1 MPTAPLPP
9 GPQGHFITGNLVEF
23 SEDPL
28 GFLTRCARE
37 YGDVVRLG
45 KTNYLLA
52 HPDLIEKV
60 LVNGEGHFVK
70 IGNTEARKKRSDV
83 GFPEAMMNSEGEDWL
98 RKRRFVQP
106 AFHRKYVA
114 ACGQKVISLTEHLLD
129 SWRPGEPRDVY
140 GDISEL
146 SLDIVSR
153 FLFHTPVKE
162 EARHVAAAVEAIMR
176 LTGSPFRFPMW
187 LPTPTNVRLRR
198 SLRKLDQVLAGIVR
212 RYRERPGE
220 PQDMLG
226 ILLSAEQPLSEE
238 QLRDELA
245 TMVMSGHGTTADGLV
260 WTFYLLSQHPDV
272 QARLVAEL
280 DEVLDGRPPSPEDMP
295 RLRYTEAVVKESLR
309 LYSPAWITSREA
321 IRDCE
326 LGGFHVP
333 AGTTLGVSQWVTHRD
348 PRYYEEPEAFRPE
361 RWLSD
366 SIKQLPKYAW
376 FPFGGGPRLC
386 IGASLAMLELVLIT
400 ACVARRFQLELAP
413 GCEVKSR
420 PALALQPVGVRLL
433 PHPRPVRGGVVPPPR
448 EESA

>member
-1 MPTAPLPP
+1 MPTALLPP
-9 GPQGHFITGNLVEF
+9 GPQGHFITGNLVPF

-45 KTNYLLA
+45 KSNYLLT

-70 IGNTEARKKRSDV
+70 IVGLEARKRSQV

-114 ACGQKVISLTEHLLD
+114 ACGEKVISLTEHLLD
-129 SWRPGEPRDVY
+129 SWRPGEPRDIY
-140 GDISEL
+140 GEMSEL

-153 FLFHTPVKE
+153 FLFHTPIHD
-162 EARHVAAAVEAIMR
+162 EARHVAAAVDAIMR

-187 LPTPTNVRLRR
+187 MPTPTNVRLRR
-198 SLRKLDQVLAGIVR
+198 SLRKLDTVLAGIVR

-220 PQDMLG
+220 PQDLLG
-226 ILLSAEQPLSEE
+226 ILLSAEQTLSEE

-245 TMVMSGHGTTADGLV
+245 TMIMSGHGTTTDGLV
-260 WTFYLLSQHPDV
+260 WTTYLLAQHPEV

-280 DEVLDGRPPSPEDMP
+280 DEVLDGRVPQAEDLP

-361 RWLSD
+361 RWLAE

-386 IGASLAMLELVLIT
+386 IGAPLAMLELVLIT
-400 ACVARRFQLELAP
+400 ACVARRFRLELAP
-413 GCEVKSR
+413 DCEVRPR
-420 PALALQPVGVRLL
+420 PALALQPVGVRIL
-433 PHPRPVRGGVVPPPR
+433 PHPREIRSGTGSLPR
-448 EESA
+448 EVSA

>member
-1 MPTAPLPP
+1 MPSAPLPP
-9 GPQGHFITGNLVEF
+9 GPQGHFITGNLVAF

-52 HPDLIEKV
+52 HPELIEKV

-70 IGNTEARKKRSDV
+70 IAGHEARKRSQG

-129 SWRPGEPRDVY
+129 SWRPGESRDVY
-140 GDISEL
+140 VDMSEL

-153 FLFHTPVKE
+153 FLFNAPVND
-162 EARHVAAAVEAIMR
+162 EARHVAAAVDAIMR

-198 SLRKLDQVLAGIVR
+198 SLARLDTVLAGIVR
-212 RYRERPGE
+212 RYREHPGE

-245 TMVMSGHGTTADGLV
+245 TMIMSGHETTADALV
-260 WTFYLLSQHPDV
+260 WTYYLLSQHPEA
-272 QARLVAEL
+272 QERLVAEL
-280 DEVLDGRPPSPEDMP
+280 DEVLEGRPPSPEDLP

-361 RWLSD
+361 RWLAE
-366 SIKQLPKYAW
+366 SIKQLPRYAW

-400 ACVARRFQLELAP
+400 ACVVRRFRLELAP
-413 GCEVKSR
+413 GHEVKSH
-420 PALALQPVGVRLL
+420 PALALQPVGVHIL
-433 PHPRPVRGGVVPPPR
+433 PHPRPVRGGAVPIPKR
-448 EESA
+448 

>member
-1 MPTAPLPP
+1 M
-9 GPQGHFITGNLVEF
+9 
-23 SEDPL
+23 
-28 GFLTRCARE
+28 
-37 YGDVVRLG
+37 
-45 KTNYLLA
+45 
-52 HPDLIEKV
+52 
-60 LVNGEGHFVK
+60 
-70 IGNTEARKKRSDV
+70 
-83 GFPEAMMNSEGEDWL
+83 
-98 RKRRFVQP
+98 
-106 AFHRKYVA
+106 
-114 ACGQKVISLTEHLLD
+114 
-129 SWRPGEPRDVY
+129 
-140 GDISEL
+140 SEL

-153 FLFHTPVKE
+153 FLFNTPVND
-162 EARHVAAAVEAIMR
+162 EARHVAAAVDAIMR

-198 SLRKLDQVLAGIVR
+198 SLARLDTVLAGIVR

-220 PQDMLG
+220 PRDMLG

-245 TMVMSGHGTTADGLV
+245 TMIMSGHETTADALV
-260 WTFYLLSQHPDV
+260 WTYYLLSQHPDA
-272 QARLVAEL
+272 QERLVAEL
-280 DEVLDGRPPSPEDMP
+280 DEVLRGRPPSPEDLP

-361 RWLSD
+361 RWLAE
-366 SIKQLPKYAW
+366 SIQQLPKYAW

-400 ACVARRFQLELAP
+400 ACVARRFRLELAP
-413 GCEVKSR
+413 GHEVKSH
-420 PALALQPVGVRLL
+420 PALALQPVGVHIL
-433 PHPRPVRGGVVPPPR
+433 PHPRPVRGGAVPHP
-448 EESA
+448 EEVNA

>member
-1 MPTAPLPP
+1 MPTAPVPP
-9 GPQGHFITGNLVEF
+9 GPQGHFITGNLVAF

-70 IGNTEARKKRSDV
+70 IAGHEARKRSQG

-129 SWRPGEPRDVY
+129 SWRPGESRDVY
-140 GDISEL
+140 VDMSEL

-153 FLFHTPVKE
+153 FLFNTPVND
-162 EARHVAAAVEAIMR
+162 EARHVAAAVDAIMR

-198 SLRKLDQVLAGIVR
+198 SLRKLDTVLAGIVR

-245 TMVMSGHGTTADGLV
+245 TMIMSGHETTADGLV
-260 WTFYLLSQHPDV
+260 WTFSLLSQHPEV

-280 DEVLDGRPPSPEDMP
+280 DEVLGGRPPSPEDLP

-348 PRYYEEPEAFRPE
+348 PRYYEEPEVFRPE
-361 RWLSD
+361 RWLAD
-366 SIKQLPKYAW
+366 SSKHLPKYAW

-420 PALALQPVGVRLL
+420 PALALQPVGVRIL
-433 PHPRPVRGGVVPPPR
+433 PHPRPVRSGVVPPPR

>member
-9 GPQGHFITGNLVEF
+9 GPQGHFITGNLVAF

-70 IGNTEARKKRSDV
+70 IAGHEARKRSQG

-140 GDISEL
+140 VDMSEL

-153 FLFHTPVKE
+153 FLFNTPVND
-162 EARHVAAAVEAIMR
+162 EARHVAAAVDAIMR

-198 SLRKLDQVLAGIVR
+198 SLARLDTVLAGIVR

-220 PQDMLG
+220 PRDMLG

-245 TMVMSGHGTTADGLV
+245 TMIMSGHETTADALV
-260 WTFYLLSQHPDV
+260 WTYYLLSQHPDA
-272 QARLVAEL
+272 QERLVAEL
-280 DEVLDGRPPSPEDMP
+280 DEVLQGRPPSPEDLP

-361 RWLSD
+361 RWLAE
-366 SIKQLPKYAW
+366 SIQQLPKYAW

-400 ACVARRFQLELAP
+400 ACVARRFRLELAP
-413 GCEVKSR
+413 GHEVKSH
-420 PALALQPVGVRLL
+420 PALALQPVGVHIL
-433 PHPRPVRGGVVPPPR
+433 PHPRPVRGGAVPHP
-448 EESA
+448 EEVNA

>member
-9 GPQGHFITGNLVEF
+9 GPQGHFITGNLIPF

-45 KTNYLLA
+45 KTNYLVV
-52 HPDLIEKV
+52 HPELIEQV
-60 LVNGEGHFVK
+60 LVNGQGHFVK
-70 IGNTEARKKRSDV
+70 LAGDQKRKRSHV

-114 ACGQKVISLTEHLLD
+114 ACGEKVISLAEQLLD
-129 SWRPGEPRDVY
+129 SWRPGEPRDLY
-140 GDISEL
+140 ADMSEL

-153 FLFHTPVKE
+153 FLFHSPIHD

-187 LPTPTNVRLRR
+187 VPTPTNVRLRR
-198 SLRKLDQVLAGIVR
+198 SLRKLDTVLAGIIR

-220 PQDMLG
+220 PLDMLG
-226 ILLSAEQPLSEE
+226 ILLAAEQPLSEE

-245 TMVMSGHGTTADGLV
+245 TMIMSGHGTTADGLV
-260 WTFYLLSQHPDV
+260 WTQHLLCQHPEV

-280 DEVLDGRPPSPEDMP
+280 DEVLDGRPPHPDDLP
-295 RLRYTEAVVKESLR
+295 RLRYTEAVVKEALR

-348 PRYYEEPEAFRPE
+348 PRFYEEPEAFRPE
-361 RWLSD
+361 RWLAE
-366 SIKQLPKYAW
+366 SIKLLPRYAW

-386 IGASLAMLELVLIT
+386 IGAPLAMLELVLIT
-400 ACVARRFQLELAP
+400 ACVTRRFRLELVP
-413 GCEVKSR
+413 GCEVRPR
-420 PALALQPVGVRLL
+420 PALALQPEGVRVL
-433 PHPRPVRGGVVPPPR
+433 PHPRPVRGGTGSLSKEV
-448 EESA
+448 SA

>member
-1 MPTAPLPP
+1 MPTALLPP
-9 GPQGHFITGNLVEF
+9 GPKGHFITGNLVPF

-45 KTNYLLA
+45 KSNYLLA
-52 HPDLIEKV
+52 HPELIEKV

-70 IGNTEARKKRSDV
+70 IVGHEARKRSHV

-106 AFHRKYVA
+106 AFHRKYVT
-114 ACGQKVISLTEHLLD
+114 ACGEKVISLTEHLLD
-129 SWRPGEPRDVY
+129 SWRPGEPRDIY
-140 GDISEL
+140 GEMSEL

-153 FLFHTPVKE
+153 FLFHTPIHD
-162 EARHVAAAVEAIMR
+162 EARHVAAAVDAIMR

-187 LPTPTNVRLRR
+187 MPTPTNVRLRR
-198 SLRKLDQVLAGIVR
+198 SLRKLDTVLAGIVR

-220 PQDMLG
+220 PQDLLG
-226 ILLSAEQPLSEE
+226 ILLSAEQTLSEE

-245 TMVMSGHGTTADGLV
+245 TMIMSGHGTTADGLV
-260 WTFYLLSQHPDV
+260 WTTYLLAQHPEV

-280 DEVLDGRPPSPEDMP
+280 DEVLDGRVPQAEDLS

-361 RWLSD
+361 RWLAE

-386 IGASLAMLELVLIT
+386 IGAPLAMLELVLIT
-400 ACVARRFQLELAP
+400 ACVARRFRLELAP
-413 GCEVKSR
+413 DCQVKSR
-420 PALALQPVGVRLL
+420 PALALQPVGVRIL
-433 PHPRPVRGGVVPPPR
+433 PHPRAIRSGTGPLPR
-448 EESA
+448 EVSA

>member
-1 MPTAPLPP
+1 MPTALLPP
-9 GPQGHFITGNLVEF
+9 GPKGHFITGNLVPF

-45 KTNYLLA
+45 KSNYLLA

-70 IGNTEARKKRSDV
+70 IAGHEARKRSQV

-114 ACGQKVISLTEHLLD
+114 ACGEKVISLTEHLLD
-129 SWRPGEPRDVY
+129 SWRPGEPRDIY
-140 GDISEL
+140 GEMSEL

-153 FLFHTPVKE
+153 FLFHTPIHD
-162 EARHVAAAVEAIMR
+162 EARHVAAAVDAIMR

-187 LPTPTNVRLRR
+187 MPTPTNVRLRR
-198 SLRKLDQVLAGIVR
+198 SLRKLDTVLAGIVR

-220 PQDMLG
+220 PQDLLG
-226 ILLSAEQPLSEE
+226 ILLSAEQTLSEE

-245 TMVMSGHGTTADGLV
+245 TMIMSGHGTTADGLV
-260 WTFYLLSQHPDV
+260 WTTYLLAQHPEV

-280 DEVLDGRPPSPEDMP
+280 DEVLDGRVPQAEDLP

-361 RWLSD
+361 RWLD
-366 SIKQLPKYAW
+366 ESIKQLPKYAW

-386 IGASLAMLELVLIT
+386 IGAPLAMLELVLIT
-400 ACVARRFQLELAP
+400 ACVARRFRLELAP
-413 GCEVKSR
+413 DCVVRPR
-420 PALALQPVGVRLL
+420 PALALQPVGVRIL
-433 PHPRPVRGGVVPPPR
+433 PHPRAIRSGTGSLPR
-448 EESA
+448 EVSA

>member
-1 MPTAPLPP
+1 MPTLPLPP
-9 GPQGHFITGNLVEF
+9 GPQGHFIIGNLQEF

-45 KTNYLLA
+45 KTNYLLT

-60 LVNGEGHFVK
+60 LVNGEGNFVK
-70 IGNTEARKKRSDV
+70 IAGHEARKRAHG
-83 GFPEAMMNSEGEDWL
+83 GFPEAMMNSEGADWL

-114 ACGQKVISLTEHLLD
+114 ACAEKVISLTERLLD
-129 SWRPGEPRDVY
+129 SWRPGQARDVY
-140 GDISEL
+140 VDMSEL

-153 FLFHTPVKE
+153 FLFNTPVND

-176 LTGSPFRFPMW
+176 LTSSPFRFPMW

-198 SLRKLDQVLAGIVR
+198 SLRRLDTVLAGIVQ

-220 PQDMLG
+220 PLDLLG
-226 ILLSAEQPLSEE
+226 ILLSAEEPLPGE

-245 TMVMSGHGTTADGLV
+245 TMIMSGHETTADALV
-260 WTFYLLSQHPDV
+260 WTYYLLSQHPEA
-272 QARLVAEL
+272 QARLRAEL
-280 DEVLDGRPPSPEDMP
+280 DAVLGRSPPGPEDVP
-295 RLRYTEAVVKESLR
+295 RLRYTEAVVKEALR

-321 IRDCE
+321 LRDCE

-348 PRYYEEPEAFRPE
+348 PRYYAEPEAFRPE
-361 RWLSD
+361 RWLAESVQ
-366 SIKQLPKYAW
+366 QLPKYAY

-386 IGASLAMLELVLIT
+386 IGASLAMLEAVLIT
-400 ACVARRFQLELAP
+400 ACVVRRFQLELAP
-413 GCEVKSR
+413 GCVVR
-420 PALALQPVGVRLL
+420 PHPALALQPMGVRII
-433 PHPRPVRGGVVPPPR
+433 PRPLRGGSGAGSLPLSEV
-448 EESA
+448 ST